1 MTTSL
6 RNIWRSRALPWAAL
20 ALAALAGAA
29 WRYTAVDHL
38 FPRSYSYFT
47 ESCIRFR
54 YAEMRMLGREV
65 PATDA
70 DAQWPEGFPVERM
83 ILSAPDRLTA
93 AFYHV
98 HGGDAFAASRAM
110 VILFSAA
117 AVAAFVP
124 LALAVLRK
132 PWPAA
137 GATVLYAGLFGAYSR
152 TWGNYLREDF
162 AMPGLLAAT
171 AAVAYL
177 LTSPEARRR
186 WLVAAGAAVAT
197 LWAGSCWHMSQFYVA
212 ILGLFVVA
220 YGLAGRPE
228 RAAWAGGGLWLGL
241 AAAAVLNEPL
251 WVKGAFWNVSA
262 ALAFAPPAAYLLAR
276 AVKRPAAARWFLAGA
291 AALLVAL
298 ALAFGRSEGYGHVYA
313 LIWAK
318 LVHLGRYPGPAALS
332 PEARIFWAAG
342 YNSPTKAIIFF
353 EYGATALLAACGL
366 GAWWFALARRRLTG
380 GAFAAVAAPAFLLLY
395 FLMMRLSIFLAPWVA
410 IFGVY
415 ALLAARRRGWRVA
428 AAAGIVLAWGFHL
441 YLANVKNRPPWLNG
455 AVYKITSYEP
465 ERPWYYGNER
475 NELLMWVAA
484 FAPPGAVLAE
494 PGQSP
499 PFLYLSAHPIALNP
513 MFEVPEA
520 RRKALAYAEGAL
532 GTEEEFYELCREW
545 RVRYVVH
552 FAPQVLSRDAGSFYR
567 ATGRE
572 PPAGSAAHLMQF
584 EPQKL
589 RRFRLLVETY
599 NVRLYEVGAAYDG
612 FAAPA
617 YHPLFDPGRFGGVP
631 TEERLDGFYAD
642 LRRAT
647 YFYGLGCT
655 AQAYEDFPAAAAA
668 FSTALRHHPDFEDA
682 ELRLGM
688 CHIALGQAEEA
699 REALERA
706 AATRPGDP
714 RAAEYLGLLEGRRG
728 APR

>member
-1 MTTSL
+1 MTASL
-6 RNIWRSRALPWAAL
+6 RNILRSRWLPWAAL

-29 WRYTAVDHL
+29 WRYAAVDHL
-38 FPRSYSYFT
+38 YPRNFSYFT

-54 YAEMRMLGREV
+54 YAEMRMLGRDV
-65 PATDA
+65 PATDPA
-70 DAQWPEGFPVERM
+70 AQWPEGFPVDRM
-83 ILSAPDRLTA
+83 ILSAPDRLAA
-93 AFYHV
+93 AFYDV
-98 HGGDAFAASRAM
+98 HGGDTFLASRAL

-137 GATVLYAGLFGAYSR
+137 GATLLYAGLFGAYSR

-186 WLVAAGAAVAT
+186 WLVAAGAAAAT
-197 LWAGSCWHMSQFYVA
+197 LWAGSCWHMSQFYLA
-212 ILGLFVVA
+212 ILGVFVVA

-241 AAAAVLNEPL
+241 AAAAILNKPL
-251 WVKGAFWNVSA
+251 WVKGALWNVSA

-276 AVKRPAAARWFLAGA
+276 AARRPARARWFLAGG

-298 ALAFGRSEGYGHVYA
+298 SLAFGRSEGYGHVYA

-318 LVHLGRYPGPAALS
+318 VIHLGRYPGPAALS
-332 PEARIFWAAG
+332 PEARIFWVAG

-353 EYGATALLAACGL
+353 EYGLTALLGAWGL
-366 GAWWFALARRRLTG
+366 GAWWYAVAKKRLAG
-380 GAFAAVAAPAFLLLY
+380 GAFAAVAGPAFLVLY
-395 FLMMRLSIFLAPWVA
+395 LLMMRLSIFLAPWVA
-410 IFGVY
+410 IFGIY
-415 ALLAARRRGWRVA
+415 AAAAARRRGLRVA
-428 AAAGIVLAWGFHL
+428 AAAALVLAWGFHV
-441 YLANVKNRPPWLNG
+441 YLATAKNRPPWLNE
-455 AVYKITSYEP
+455 AVYKITSYQP

-475 NELLMWVAA
+475 NELLTWVAA

-499 PFLYLSAHPIALNP
+499 PFLYLAAHPIALHP
-513 MFEVPEA
+513 MFEVPEG
-520 RRKALAYAEGAL
+520 RRKALAYAEAAL
-532 GTEEEFYELCREW
+532 GSEEELYELCEEW

-552 FAPQVLSRDAGSFYR
+552 FAPQVLSHDAGSLYM

-572 PPAGSAAHLMQF
+572 PPAGSAAYLMQF
-584 EPQKL
+584 EPRKL

-599 NVRLYEVGAAYDG
+599 NVRLYEAGTAYDG
-612 FAAPA
+612 YAAPA
-617 YHPLFDPGRFGGVP
+617 YHPLFDPGRFAAVP
-631 TEERLDGFYAD
+631 TEEELDSFYED

-647 YFYGLGCT
+647 YFYGMGCA
-655 AQAYEDFPAAAAA
+655 AQAGGDHVAAAAA

-682 ELRLGM
+682 ELRLGE
-688 CHIALGQAEEA
+688 CHLALGQAEEA
-699 REALERA
+699 REALRRA

-714 RAAEYLGLLEGRRG
+714 RAAEYLRLLGAQGDVRR
-728 APR
+728 